1 MREVQED
8 HPGRRGGKVSGDE
21 MRLTYEQATAADAE
35 SIFAMC
41 KALIDQYEDVD
52 SIDYDKVLQWVRR
65 KIGAQIGEY
74 QRVLMDDAL
83 AGYVH
88 FHPDGD
94 RREIDDLYILPE
106 YRGRGIGTAMVEKCC
121 AETEKPVYLY
131 VFRRNEGAVRLYQ
144 RLGFVIV
151 QEVGSSRYIM
161 QRG

>member
-1 MREVQED
+1 MTME
-8 HPGRRGGKVSGDE
+8 
-21 MRLTYEQATAADAE
+21 LNYEQASGADVEA
-35 SIFAMC
+35 IFALS
-41 KALIDQYEDVD
+41 KALIDQYEDVE

-74 QRVLMDDAL
+74 QRVLMDGDL

-88 FHPDGD
+88 FHPDGE
-94 RREIDDLYILPE
+94 RMELDDLYILPE
-106 YRGRGIGTAMVEKCC
+106 YRGRGIGTAVVKKCC

-131 VFRRNEGAVRLYQ
+131 VFRRNKGAVRLYR
-144 RLGFVIV
+144 RLGFEIV

>member
-1 MREVQED
+1 MTMELNYARA
-8 HPGRRGGKVSGDE
+8 SG
-21 MRLTYEQATAADAE
+21 ADVEA
-35 SIFAMC
+35 IFTLS
-41 KALIDQYEDVD
+41 KALIDQYEDVA

-65 KIGAQIGEY
+65 KIDAQIGEY
-74 QRVLMDDAL
+74 QRVMMDGDL

-88 FHPDGD
+88 FHPDGE
-94 RREIDDLYILPE
+94 RMELDDLYILPE
-106 YRGRGIGTAMVEKCC
+106 YRGRGIGTAVVEKCC

-144 RLGFVIV
+144 RLGFEIV

>member
-1 MREVQED
+1 MTMELKFERA
-8 HPGRRGGKVSGDE
+8 SG
-21 MRLTYEQATAADAE
+21 ADVEA
-35 SIFAMC
+35 IFALS
-41 KALIDQYEDVD
+41 KALIDQYEDVE

-74 QRVLMDDAL
+74 QRVLMDGDL

-88 FHPDGD
+88 FHPDGE
-94 RREIDDLYILPE
+94 RMELDDLYILPE
-106 YRGRGIGTAMVEKCC
+106 YRGRGIGTAVVEKGC

-144 RLGFVIV
+144 RLGFEIV
-151 QEVGSSRYIM
+151 QEVGSSRYVM

>member
-1 MREVQED
+1 M
-8 HPGRRGGKVSGDE
+8 SGE
-21 MRLTYEQATAADAE
+21 RMQLTYEQASAADVE
-35 SIFAMC
+35 RIFALS
-41 KALIDQYEDVD
+41 KALIDQYEDVA

-65 KIGAQIGEY
+65 KIEVQIGEY

-88 FHPDGD
+88 FHPDGE
-94 RREIDDLYILPE
+94 RMELDDLYILPE
-106 YRGRGIGTAMVEKCC
+106 YQGMGIGTAVVEKCC

-144 RLGFVIV
+144 RLGFEIV
-151 QEVGSSRYIM
+151 QEVGGSRYIM

>member
-1 MREVQED
+1 MTMELKFERA
-8 HPGRRGGKVSGDE
+8 SG
-21 MRLTYEQATAADAE
+21 ADVEA
-35 SIFAMC
+35 IFALS
-41 KALIDQYEDVD
+41 KALIDQYEDVE

-74 QRVLMDDAL
+74 QRVLMDGDL

-88 FHPDGD
+88 FHPDGE
-94 RREIDDLYILPE
+94 RMELDDLYILPE
-106 YRGRGIGTAMVEKCC
+106 YRGRGIGTAVVEKCC

-144 RLGFVIV
+144 RLGFEIV

>member
-1 MREVQED
+1 MTME
-8 HPGRRGGKVSGDE
+8 
-21 MRLTYEQATAADAE
+21 LNYEQASGADVEA
-35 SIFAMC
+35 IFALS
-41 KALIDQYEDVD
+41 KALIDQYEDVE

-74 QRVLMDDAL
+74 QRVLMDGDL

-88 FHPDGD
+88 FHPDGE
-94 RREIDDLYILPE
+94 RMELDDLYILPE
-106 YRGRGIGTAMVEKCC
+106 YRGRGIGTAVVEKCC

-131 VFRRNEGAVRLYQ
+131 VFRRNEGAVWLYQ
-144 RLGFVIV
+144 RLGFEIV

>member
-1 MREVQED
+1 MTM
-8 HPGRRGGKVSGDE
+8 K
-21 MRLTYEQATAADAE
+21 LNYEQASGADVEA
-35 SIFAMC
+35 IFALS
-41 KALIDQYEDVD
+41 KALIDQHEDVE

-74 QRVLMDDAL
+74 QRVLMDGDL

-88 FHPDGD
+88 FHPDGE
-94 RREIDDLYILPE
+94 RMELDDLYILPE
-106 YRGRGIGTAMVEKCC
+106 YRGRGIGTAVVEKCC

-144 RLGFVIV
+144 RLGFEIV